1 MKKIIGLSIIV
12 LLVSFTA
19 TVVYARNLP
28 MITNANKME
37 YKNMLKNYLSP
48 VNHGYGIGFNES
60 NYVTAKW
67 YITGVRTL
75 NMSEIKEIVKNS
87 NATDWSQLRSQVQS
101 ALQTNGIEVKKGR
114 INIGKNIYIL
124 TDINVTNSTVSAN
137 IREMPIYSNC
147 KDQNI
152 TAEQCEN
159 IATQVGSLSLTKKT
173 SAIETEANEPKVW
186 AGTLNFNSTAY
197 TFVTFVYPR

>member
-1 MKKIIGLSIIV
+1 MKKILGLVVV
-12 LLVSFTA
+12 LISVAAS
-19 TVVYARNLP
+19 VVFARNLP
-28 MITNANKME
+28 AITIANKLE
-37 YKNMLKNYLSP
+37 YKNMIRNYLSP
-48 VNHGYGIGFNES
+48 VNHGYGIGFNND

-67 YITGVRTL
+67 YITNVRTL

-87 NATDWSQLRSQVQS
+87 NATDWSQLRSQIQS
-101 ALQTNGIEVKKGR
+101 VLQAQGIEVIKGR
-114 INIGKNIYIL
+114 ISIGKIIYIL
-124 TDINVTNSTVSAN
+124 TDINVTNSTVAAN

-159 IATQVGSLSLTKKT
+159 MTTQVGSLLLTKKT

-186 AGTLNFNSTAY
+186 AGTLNFNSTTY
-197 TFVTFVYPR
+197 TFVTFTYPR

>member
-1 MKKIIGLSIIV
+1 MKKILGLVVV
-12 LLVSFTA
+12 LISVAAS
-19 TVVYARNLP
+19 VVFARNLP
-28 MITNANKME
+28 AITIANKLE
-37 YKNMLKNYLSP
+37 YKNMIRNYLSP
-48 VNHGYGIGFNES
+48 VNHGYGIGFNND

-67 YITGVRTL
+67 YITNVRTL

-87 NATDWSQLRSQVQS
+87 NATDWSQLRSQIQS
-101 ALQTNGIEVKKGR
+101 VLQAQGIEVIKGR
-114 INIGKNIYIL
+114 ISIGKIIYIL
-124 TDINVTNSTVSAN
+124 TDINVTNSTVAAN

-159 IATQVGSLSLTKKT
+159 MATQVGSLLLTKKT

-186 AGTLNFNSTAY
+186 AGTLNFNSTTY
-197 TFVTFVYPR
+197 TFVTFTYPR